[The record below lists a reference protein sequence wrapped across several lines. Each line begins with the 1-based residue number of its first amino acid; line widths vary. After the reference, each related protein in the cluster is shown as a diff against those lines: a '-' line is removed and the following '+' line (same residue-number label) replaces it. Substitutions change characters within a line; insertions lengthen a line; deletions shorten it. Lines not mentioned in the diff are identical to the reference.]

1 MLYQSRAISF
11 NLPFFL
17 IFQSRTFHENG
28 KRHQQAVENR
38 LYEIKRK
45 GAKDEKKSTL
55 EEKWL
60 QDMEEKA
67 MSDYRKKDLGN
78 NSDLTAQI
86 FNQKRA
92 QRDAEEEGKLLTF
105 KIKPSSNIDYQI
117 AHSTL
122 VDYLAQVIY
131 AKNCPTTLYCI
142 FLIGMGS
149 NDHHAKYQGVF
160 P

>member
-1 MLYQSRAISF
+1 M
-11 NLPFFL
+11 
-17 IFQSRTFHENG
+17 
-28 KRHQQAVENR
+28 ENR

-92 QRDAEEEGKLLTF
+92 QRDAEEEGKLLTI
-105 KIKPSSNIDYQI
+105 KIKPSNQDLCSSVLIR
-117 AHSTL
+117 
-122 VDYLAQVIY
+122 
-131 AKNCPTTLYCI
+131 PT
-142 FLIGMGS
+142 
-149 NDHHAKYQGVF
+149 NK
-160 P
+160 

>member
-1 MLYQSRAISF
+1 MNKYITVFDKMSFQSKAISF
-11 NLPFFL
+11 KLPFFL

-92 QRDAEEEGKLLTF
+92 QRDAEEEGKLLTY
-105 KIKPSSNIDYQI
+105 KIKPSTID
-117 AHSTL
+117 
-122 VDYLAQVIY
+122 
-131 AKNCPTTLYCI
+131 
-142 FLIGMGS
+142 
-149 NDHHAKYQGVF
+149 
-160 P
+160 

>member
-1 MLYQSRAISF
+1 M
-11 NLPFFL
+11 
-17 IFQSRTFHENG
+17 
-28 KRHQQAVENR
+28 ENR

-92 QRDAEEEGKLLTF
+92 QRDAEEEGEECDRYVNCKGQKLS
-105 KIKPSSNIDYQI
+105 KENCGVSNSS
-117 AHSTL
+117 
-122 VDYLAQVIY
+122 
-131 AKNCPTTLYCI
+131 KKTTNFC
-142 FLIGMGS
+142 LIS
-149 NDHHAKYQGVF
+149 ALSSLQKS
-160 P
+160 

>member
-1 MLYQSRAISF
+1 MNKYIIVFDKMLFQSKAISF

-92 QRDAEEEGKLLTF
+92 QRDAEEEGRLLTF
-105 KIKPSSNIDYQI
+105 KIKPSMYRVRGKCTMTFLSLE
-117 AHSTL
+117 A
-122 VDYLAQVIY
+122 
-131 AKNCPTTLYCI
+131 I
-142 FLIGMGS
+142 FKARVLKSVKKSCLIL
-149 NDHHAKYQGVF
+149 NF
-160 P
+160 L

>member
-1 MLYQSRAISF
+1 MNKYIIVFDKMLFQSKAISF
-11 NLPFFL
+11 TLPFFL

-92 QRDAEEEGKLLTF
+92 QRDAEEEGKLLIY
-105 KIKPSSNIDYQI
+105 KIKPYTVYSKEILESFLFCMYLG
-117 AHSTL
+117 SFTL
-122 VDYLAQVIY
+122 PHK
-131 AKNCPTTLYCI
+131 AK
-142 FLIGMGS
+142 
-149 NDHHAKYQGVF
+149 
-160 P
+160 

>member
-1 MLYQSRAISF
+1 MNKYIIIFDKMLFQSKAISF
-11 NLPFFL
+11 HLHFFFL

-92 QRDAEEEGKLLTF
+92 QRDAEEEGKLLIF
-105 KIKPSSNIDYQI
+105 EIKSY
-117 AHSTL
+117 
-122 VDYLAQVIY
+122 
-131 AKNCPTTLYCI
+131 K
-142 FLIGMGS
+142 
-149 NDHHAKYQGVF
+149 
-160 P
+160 

>member
-1 MLYQSRAISF
+1 MTRCCSNRKPFHLICIF
-11 NLPFFL
+11 FFL

-105 KIKPSSNIDYQI
+105 KIKPSTIDYQI
-117 AHSTL
+117 QCLTIAIVFEL
-122 VDYLAQVIY
+122 IYL
-131 AKNCPTTLYCI
+131 
-142 FLIGMGS
+142 
-149 NDHHAKYQGVF
+149 
-160 P
+160 

>member
-1 MLYQSRAISF
+1 MNEYYIIIFETNVVRK
-11 NLPFFL
+11 PFRLICLFFF

-92 QRDAEEEGKLLTF
+92 QRDAEEEGRLLTF
-105 KIKPSSNIDYQI
+105 KIKPS
-117 AHSTL
+117 
-122 VDYLAQVIY
+122 
-131 AKNCPTTLYCI
+131 
-142 FLIGMGS
+142 M
-149 NDHHAKYQGVF
+149 
-160 P
+160 

>member
-1 MLYQSRAISF
+1 M
-11 NLPFFL
+11 
-17 IFQSRTFHENG
+17 
-28 KRHQQAVENR
+28 ENR

-92 QRDAEEEGKLLTF
+92 QRDAEEEGEECDRYVNCKGQKLSKENCGVSNSSKSEPKLGIFIMLNSSILVYAMKYLYLFDLTTF
-105 KIKPSSNIDYQI
+105 
-117 AHSTL
+117 
-122 VDYLAQVIY
+122 
-131 AKNCPTTLYCI
+131 
-142 FLIGMGS
+142 
-149 NDHHAKYQGVF
+149 
-160 P
+160 

>member
-1 MLYQSRAISF
+1 M
-11 NLPFFL
+11 
-17 IFQSRTFHENG
+17 
-28 KRHQQAVENR
+28 ENR

-78 NSDLTAQI
+78 NSDLTAKI

-92 QRDAEEEGKLLTF
+92 ERDAEEEGEECDRYVKVRNCQ
-105 KIKPSSNIDYQI
+105 KEIVVSSSLPKVNQKFSPY
-117 AHSTL
+117 L
-122 VDYLAQVIY
+122 VTNALSFYGSKTILDRPNHFGRVAIILDRS
-131 AKNCPTTLYCI
+131 NS
-142 FLIGMGS
+142 FWSGS
-149 NDHHAKYQGVF
+149 NHTN
-160 P
+160 

>member
-1 MLYQSRAISF
+1 M
-11 NLPFFL
+11 
-17 IFQSRTFHENG
+17 
-28 KRHQQAVENR
+28 ENR

-105 KIKPSSNIDYQI
+105 KSN
-117 AHSTL
+117 HL
-122 VDYLAQVIY
+122 
-131 AKNCPTTLYCI
+131 
-142 FLIGMGS
+142 S
-149 NDHHAKYQGVF
+149 NQDLCSRAEL
-160 P
+160 

>member
-1 MLYQSRAISF
+1 M
-11 NLPFFL
+11 
-17 IFQSRTFHENG
+17 
-28 KRHQQAVENR
+28 ENR

-78 NSDLTAQI
+78 NSDLTAKI

-92 QRDAEEEGKLLTF
+92 ERDAEEEGEECDRYVKVRHCQKEIVVSSIFPKVSQNVSPYLVT
-105 KIKPSSNIDYQI
+105 KSGRIKKTRDIY
-117 AHSTL
+117 
-122 VDYLAQVIY
+122 Y
-131 AKNCPTTLYCI
+131 AKQP
-142 FLIGMGS
+142 LISTYM
-149 NDHHAKYQGVF
+149 Q
-160 P
+160 